1 MLSQLVL
8 PGPARGYPTKYKRY
22 TFQLTELA
30 LQLISVRW
38 FVKVIITLLLFLL
51 FYNLVITA
59 LLNSD
64 INTKTV
70 S

>member
-1 MLSQLVL
+1 MNVVI
-8 PGPARGYPTKYKRY
+8 PGITAP
-22 TFQLTELA
+22 
-30 LQLISVRW
+30 
-38 FVKVIITLLLFLL
+38 VILLLFLL

-64 INTKTV
+64 LNTKTV

>member
-1 MLSQLVL
+1 MSW
-8 PGPARGYPTKYKRY
+8 T
-22 TFQLTELA
+22 
-30 LQLISVRW
+30 
-38 FVKVIITLLLFLL
+38 IITINKPTIICESNIILLLFLL

-64 INTKTV
+64 LNTKTV

>member
-1 MLSQLVL
+1 MFFCHPKSKLS
-8 PGPARGYPTKYKRY
+8 GYSK
-22 TFQLTELA
+22 LA
-30 LQLISVRW
+30 DFGDIALCSKERR
-38 FVKVIITLLLFLL
+38 VIELLFLL

-64 INTKTV
+64 LNTKTV